1 MFRAIASCARLP
13 PSSSVRFASSRSN
26 FVQIV
31 EVGPRDGLQNEKTFI
46 PTSVKLGLISNLAK
60 AGLRRIEATAFVSPK
75 WVPQMADQREVMEG
89 IRAVTG
95 LNFAPVKRGGK
106 VEFSVLTPNLKGAEA
121 AVESGADEIAIFGS
135 ASEQFSK
142 KNINCSISESLL
154 KFEEV
159 MHYAKERG
167 VPVRGYVSC
176 VAGCPYQGPVPLDDV
191 VRVVAGLQS
200 LGCREISLGDTIG
213 VCTPNLAVAVV
224 EACKKFVD
232 VERLAVHFHDTHG
245 CALAN
250 IHAVLP
256 LGVRVVDTSLAG
268 LGGCPYAGGGAT
280 GNVATEDVVYML
292 HGMGYETGVD
302 LEKVVLAGEEVL
314 KVLGGT
320 SRSRAGQAILSK
332 ILKREAKSR
341 AGTC

>member
-1 MFRAIASCARLP
+1 MIASRYGLSSAAARLAR
-13 PSSSVRFASSRSN
+13 SSHSKS
-26 FVQIV
+26 VQIV

-46 PTSVKLGLISNLAK
+46 PTEVKLALINNLVK

-75 WVPQMADQREVMEG
+75 WVPQMADQKQVMDG
-89 IRAVTG
+89 IRNH
-95 LNFAPVKRGGK
+95 LKFELVKNGGA

-121 AVESGADEIAIFGS
+121 AIEAGADEIAIFGS
-135 ASEQFSK
+135 ASEGFSK
-142 KNINCSISESLL
+142 KNINCSIAESLQ
-154 KFEEV
+154 KFGEI
-159 MHYAKERG
+159 MPYAKERG

-176 VAGCPYQGPVPLDDV
+176 VAGCPYQGAVPLDDV
-191 VRVVAGLQS
+191 VKVAVGMRE

-213 VCTPNLAVAVV
+213 VCTPGRAYEVV

-232 VERLAVHFHDTHG
+232 VENLAVHFHDTYG
-245 CALAN
+245 SALAN

-256 LGVRVVDTSLAG
+256 LGIRVVDTSLAG

-292 HGMGYETGVD
+292 EGMGYKTGVD

-320 SRSRAGQAILSK
+320 SRSRAGRAIYSNMIKRDAKTSK
-332 ILKREAKSR
+332 
-341 AGTC
+341 T